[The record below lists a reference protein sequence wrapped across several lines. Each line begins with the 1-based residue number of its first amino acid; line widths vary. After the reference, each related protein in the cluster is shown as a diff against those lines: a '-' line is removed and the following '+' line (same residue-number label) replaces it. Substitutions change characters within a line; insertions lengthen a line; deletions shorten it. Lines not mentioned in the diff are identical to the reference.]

1 MKNPAFYLGLALL
14 FTHELD
20 SMPNHEWR
28 VLPFLGSLSDVTGE
42 MTFLIAHIPIFAL
55 VIAFVASLNP
65 KTRARARDIA
75 SGFLIVHALLH
86 YLFSVN
92 PAYEFS
98 SPLSSILI
106 YGAAICGATYFV
118 AAWLERKQGTS
129 WS

>member
-1 MKNPAFYLGLALL
+1 MKNPAFYFGLALL

-28 VLPFLGSLSDVTGE
+28 VLPFLGSLSDATGE

-55 VIAFVASLNP
+55 VIAFVASLNL
-65 KTRARARDIA
+65 KTRAMARDIA
-75 SGFLIVHALLH
+75 CGFLIVHAFLH

-98 SPLSSILI
+98 SLLSSILI
-106 YGAAICGATYFV
+106 YGAAFCGAIYFI
-118 AAWLERKQGTS
+118 ANWLEPKQGTS